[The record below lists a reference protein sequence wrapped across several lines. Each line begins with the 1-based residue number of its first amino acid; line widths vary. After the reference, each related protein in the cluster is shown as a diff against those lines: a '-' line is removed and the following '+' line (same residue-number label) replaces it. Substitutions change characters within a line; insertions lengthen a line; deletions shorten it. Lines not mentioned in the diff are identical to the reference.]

1 MESKKAFFKKIKLLF
16 LLCFN
21 SSKLRLLNYIYRSL
35 KKYFHIVL
43 FFIFVPTLF
52 SAQYYNR
59 NNYKTKRHEINFG
72 IGGSSCLTD
81 VGGGDSP
88 ENSLFKGNIFG
99 DMPITRSFLFDLNIQ
114 ATNFIGNF
122 SYLYYLKNKIA
133 LKLSLSYAKV
143 EGDDSYSGD
152 FFRRNRALN
161 FNTNIAEGSGI
172 IEITLIPEKVGN
184 KYNLKNKYGKKIG
197 ARNQKFGVYIFAGI
211 GGFYYDPWGTNKFLN
226 SDTVNVGNGKKYRL
240 RELHTEGQGFE
251 GGPKIFSEEVT
262 GKKYSTYSKF
272 AICIPFGFGIKKAFH
287 STAGI
292 KLEASYR
299 FTNTDYLDDVSTY
312 YYDRDKL
319 KEQMLPLY
327 GSILANG
334 AYTMSG
340 TQTGAEYEYIGYA
353 QDLDPNGNPNYPDG
367 AVPDS
372 DIGGT
377 NPYRLMRTRTEPG
390 FQRGGPDYDDSYMF
404 LTFSVY
410 KKLTNTPKAMRI
422 ANSSSKRKIK
432 ASF

>member
-1 MESKKAFFKKIKLLF
+1 MKHI
-16 LLCFN
+16 
-21 SSKLRLLNYIYRSL
+21 I
-35 KKYFHIVL
+35 HIVL
-43 FFIFVPTLF
+43 FFILIPALY
-52 SAQYYNR
+52 SAQYNNR
-59 NNYKTKRHEINFG
+59 NIYKTKRHEFNFG

-88 ENSLFKGNIFG
+88 ENSLFKGNLFPDLI
-99 DMPITRSFLFDLNIQ
+99 DDLPITRSFLFDLNVQ
-114 ATNFIGNF
+114 STNFAANF
-122 SYLYYLKNKIA
+122 SYLYYLKNKLA
-133 LKLSLSYAKV
+133 LRLSLSYAKV
-143 EGDDSYSGD
+143 AGDDYYSGD

-161 FNTNIAEGSGI
+161 FNTTIAEGSGI
-172 IEITLIPEKVGN
+172 IEFTLIPEKVGN

-197 ARNQKFGVYIFAGI
+197 VRNQKFGLYVFAGI

-226 SDTVNVGNGKKYRL
+226 SDTVNVGNGQKYRL
-240 RELHTEGQGFE
+240 RELHTEGQGLE
-251 GGPKIFSEEVT
+251 GGPAMFSEVVT
-262 GKKYSTYSKF
+262 GEKYSTYKNF

-299 FTNTDYLDDVSTY
+299 FTNTDYLDDVSNV

-327 GSILANG
+327 GSVLADR
-334 AYTMSG
+334 AYIMSG

-353 QDLDPNGNPNYPDG
+353 TELNQDGSPNYPDG
-367 AVPDS
+367 AEAAS
-372 DIGGT
+372 DLGGT
-377 NPYRLMRTRTEPG
+377 NPYRQIKTRTEPG
-390 FQRGGPDYDDSYMF
+390 FKRGGADYNDSYMF

-410 KKLTNTPKAMRI
+410 KKLTNTPKSMRI
-422 ANSSSKRKIK
+422 ANSGSKRRIK

>member
-1 MESKKAFFKKIKLLF
+1 MKHI
-16 LLCFN
+16 
-21 SSKLRLLNYIYRSL
+21 
-35 KKYFHIVL
+35 FHIVL
-43 FFIFVPTLF
+43 FFILIPALF
-52 SAQYYNR
+52 NAQYNNR
-59 NNYKTKRHEINFG
+59 NIYKTKRHEINFG

-88 ENSLFKGNIFG
+88 ENSLFKGNLFPNLI
-99 DMPITRSFLFDLNIQ
+99 DDLPITRSFLFDLNVQ
-114 ATNFIGNF
+114 STNFAANF
-122 SYLYYLKNKIA
+122 SYLYYLKNKLA
-133 LKLSLSYAKV
+133 LRLSLSYAKV
-143 EGDDSYSGD
+143 SGDDSFSGD

-161 FNTNIAEGSGI
+161 FNTTIAEGSGI
-172 IEITLIPEKVGN
+172 IEFTLIPEKVGN

-197 ARNQKFGVYIFAGI
+197 IRNQKFGVYVFAGI

-226 SDTVNVGNGKKYRL
+226 SDTVSVGNGEKWRL

-251 GGPKIFSEEVT
+251 GGPAMFSEAVT
-262 GKKYSTYSKF
+262 GKKHQTYKPF

-287 STAGI
+287 STAGV

-299 FTNTDYLDDVSTY
+299 FTNTDYLDDVSNV

-327 GSILANG
+327 GSILADR

-340 TQTGAEYEYIGYA
+340 TQTGAEYLYIGYA
-353 QDLDPNGNPNYPDG
+353 QDLDANGNPIYPDG
-367 AVPDS
+367 AEAAS
-372 DIGGT
+372 DLGGT
-377 NPYRLMRTRTEPG
+377 NPYRVMRTRTEPG
-390 FQRGGPDYDDSYMF
+390 SKRGGADYDDSYMF

-410 KKLTNTPKAMRI
+410 KKLTNTPKTMRI
-422 ANSSSKRKIK
+422 ANSGSKRRIK

>member
-1 MESKKAFFKKIKLLF
+1 MFYFNSKKLG
-16 LLCFN
+16 
-21 SSKLRLLNYIYRSL
+21 LLNYICCSL
-35 KKYFHIVL
+35 KKYLHIVL
-43 FFIFVPTLF
+43 FFIFVPTLY

-59 NNYKTKRHEINFG
+59 NTYKTKRHEINFG

-88 ENSLFKGNIFG
+88 ENSLFKGNLFPKLF
-99 DMPITRSFLFDLNIQ
+99 DDLPITRSFLFDLNVQ
-114 ATNFIGNF
+114 ATNFAANF

-133 LKLSLSYAKV
+133 LRLSLSYAKV
-143 EGDDSYSGD
+143 SGDDSYSGE

-172 IEITLIPEKVGN
+172 IEFTLIPEKVGN
-184 KYNLKNKYGKKIG
+184 RYNLKNKFGKKIG
-197 ARNQKFGVYIFAGI
+197 GRNQKFGVYIFAGL

-226 SDTVNVGNGKKYRL
+226 SDTVNAGDGRKYRL

-251 GGPKIFSEEVT
+251 GGPEIFSEGVT
-262 GKKYSTYSKF
+262 GEKFSTYKQF
-272 AICIPFGFGIKKAFH
+272 AICVPFGFGIKKAFH

-299 FTNTDYLDDVSTY
+299 FTNTDYLDDVSTV

-319 KEQMLPLY
+319 REEMVRAY
-327 GSILANG
+327 GSAGADLADA
-334 AYTMSG
+334 AYIMSG
-340 TQTGAEYEYIGYA
+340 TLTGAEYEYIGYA
-353 QDLDPNGNPNYPDG
+353 TTNDIDGNPIYPNG
-367 AVPDS
+367 AVPAS
-372 DIGGT
+372 DLGGT
-377 NPYRLMRTRTEPG
+377 NPYRLTRTRTEPG
-390 FQRGGPDYDDSYMF
+390 FKRGGADYDDSYMF

-410 KKLTNTPKAMRI
+410 KKLTNTPKTMRI
-422 ANSSSKRKIK
+422 ANSNSKRRIK